1 MMEGRLPS
9 LPGAV
14 VDRARGRLDRYALAL
29 QQVSTRRIAP
39 QMSRLEAIRSSLGV
53 ITNGVL
59 QRRGNRLDALGQLL
73 SALSPQATLRRGY
86 SITRYEGH
94 AVTDGK
100 EIPAGA
106 VIETTL
112 ASGKIISIK
121 Q

>member
-1 MMEGRLPS
+1 
-9 LPGAV
+9 
-14 VDRARGRLDRYALAL
+14 
-29 QQVSTRRIAP
+29 
-39 QMSRLEAIRSSLGV
+39 
-53 ITNGVL
+53 
-59 QRRGNRLDALGQLL
+59 LL